1 MNPIGDPGPQLLA
14 SAPEGNTKGQ
24 FDGCTMAR
32 TTTLTLK
39 CQRRPSTGCARHSL
53 GSGVYAAAGKA
64 KKTRGSM
71 ARWHDRVIV
80 QGRGLAFMLRG
91 HSGRLEGALTTPKD
105 AF

>member
-1 MNPIGDPGPQLLA
+1 MDPISEPGPQLLA
-14 SAPEGNTKGQ
+14 SAPEGNTKSQ

-39 CQRRPSTGCARHSL
+39 CQRRPSTGRARHSL
-53 GSGVYAAAGKA
+53 GSGVYAATGEA

-71 ARWHDRVIV
+71 ARWHDRAIV
-80 QGRGLAFMLRG
+80 QGRGLAFMLCG